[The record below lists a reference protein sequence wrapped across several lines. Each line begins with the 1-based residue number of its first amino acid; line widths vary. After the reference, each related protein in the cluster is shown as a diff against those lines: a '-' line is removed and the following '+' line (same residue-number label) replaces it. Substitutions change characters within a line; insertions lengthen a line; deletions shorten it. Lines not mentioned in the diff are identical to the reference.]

1 MPYDAA
7 SQRMRGFYLTWFGLM
22 ISQLGSGL
30 TSFALSV
37 WAYQETGSAT
47 TLTFILFFSTIPAV
61 ATLPV
66 AGALVD
72 RWDRRRALMLSEA
85 GASLTPLVLAAL
97 LAAGRLETWHIYLV
111 VTASACLRA
120 FQFPAFSAA
129 TTLLVPK
136 EQLGRASG
144 MAQLGL
150 GLAQLLS
157 PVLGGALLT
166 QIGLRGV
173 FLVDAVSFAVPLA
186 LLSFVRIPRPAA
198 SASGR
203 AGRGALAS
211 EIAYGFRYI
220 LARPGLIALLLL
232 IGIGNYL
239 GCAVV
244 ALAPPLVLS
253 FADAR
258 VLGIVMSVAGVGMLA
273 SAVVMSVW
281 RGPQRRINAVF
292 VGLLLTAVPTAVA
305 GLAPSALLIGAAAC
319 VGTAGGPLLSA
330 TSQAIWQRKVP
341 PDLQGRVFAT
351 RAMIATSFGPLAY
364 ATSGPLAD
372 YVFNPLLVEG
382 GPLAASVGQLLGVG
396 PARGIGLLFVVLG
409 AVGALCVAA
418 GYLYPPLRLLE
429 TQLPDAIP
437 DDAGAVAPAPA
448 ATAADRGS
456 AADRAIS
463 ADAPPSRDRLQDGLS
478 P

>member
-1 MPYDAA
+1 MPHDAA
-7 SQRMRGFYLTWFGLM
+7 SHRMRGFYLAWFGLM

-37 WAYQETGSAT
+37 WVYQQTGSAT
-47 TLTFILFFSTIPAV
+47 TLTFMLFFSTIPV
-61 ATLPV
+61 IVSLPL

-72 RWDRRRALMLSEA
+72 RWDRRRALILSEA

-97 LAAGRLETWHIYLV
+97 LAAGNLEIWHIYLV
-111 VTASACLRA
+111 VTASACFRA

-144 MAQLGL
+144 LGQLGI

-157 PVLGGALLT
+157 PILGGALLARL
-166 QIGLRGV
+166 GLRGV
-173 FLVDAVSFAVPLA
+173 FVVDAVSFVVPLA
-186 LLSFVRIPRPAA
+186 LLPFVRIPRPAGGA
-198 SASGR
+198 GGR
-203 AGRGALAS
+203 AEPAGRNALGR
-211 EIAYGFRYI
+211 EIADGFRYI
-220 LARPGLIALLLL
+220 LARPGLLWLLLL
-232 IGIGNYL
+232 IGTGNYV
-239 GCAVV
+239 GSAVV

-253 FADAR
+253 FADAQ
-258 VLGIVMSVAGVGMLA
+258 VLGTVMSVAGIGMLV

-281 RGPQRRINAVF
+281 KGPRRRVDAVF
-292 VGLLLTAVPTAVA
+292 AGLLLMAVPTAFA

-319 VGTAGGPLLSA
+319 VGTAGGPLLNAS
-330 TSQAIWQRKVP
+330 SQAIWQRKVP
-341 PDLQGRVFAT
+341 PGLQGRVFAT

-382 GPLAASVGQLLGVG
+382 GPLAGSVGRLIGVG
-396 PARGIGLLFVVLG
+396 PARGIGLFFLLLG
-409 AVGALCVAA
+409 AAGTLCVVA
-418 GYLYPPLRLLE
+418 GYLYAPLRLLE

-437 DDAGAVAPAPA
+437 DDAGAGAPGPA
-448 ATAADRGS
+448 GAEDRTRGRP
-456 AADRAIS
+456 DRR
-463 ADAPPSRDRLQDGLS
+463 DARIG
-478 P
+478 

>member
-1 MPYDAA
+1 MSHDAA
-7 SQRMRGFYLTWFGLM
+7 SHRMRGFYLAWFGLM

-37 WAYQETGSAT
+37 WVYQETGSAT
-47 TLTFILFFSTIPAV
+47 TLTFMLFFSTIPV
-61 ATLPV
+61 IVSLPI

-72 RWDRRRALMLSEA
+72 RWDRRRALILSEA
-85 GASLTPLVLAAL
+85 GASLTPLALAAL
-97 LAAGRLETWHIYLV
+97 LAAGSLETWQLYLV
-111 VTASACLRA
+111 VTVSACFRA

-144 MAQLGL
+144 MGQLGI

-157 PVLGGALLT
+157 PVLGGALFA
-166 QIGLRGV
+166 QVGLRGV
-173 FLVDAVSFAVPLA
+173 FLVDAVSFVVPLA
-186 LLSFVRIPRPAA
+186 LLPFVRIPRPAG
-198 SASGR
+198 SA
-203 AGRGALAS
+203 AARGALGS
-211 EIAYGFRYI
+211 EIVDGFRYI
-220 LARPGLIALLLL
+220 LARPGLLWLLLL
-232 IGIGNYL
+232 IGTGNYV
-239 GCAVV
+239 GSAVV

-258 VLGIVMSVAGVGMLA
+258 VLGTVMSVAGVGMLV

-281 RGPQRRINAVF
+281 RGPRRRVNAVF
-292 VGLLLTAVPTAVA
+292 AGLLLMAVPTAVA

-319 VGTAGGPLLSA
+319 IGTAGGPLLNAS
-330 TSQAIWQRKVP
+330 SQAIWQRKVP
-341 PDLQGRVFAT
+341 PGLQGRVFAT

-382 GPLAASVGQLLGVG
+382 GPLAASVGRLIGVG

-409 AVGALCVAA
+409 AVGALCVVA
-418 GYLYPPLRLLE
+418 GYLYAPLRLLE

-437 DDAGAVAPAPA
+437 DDAGAGAPGPA
-448 ATAADRGS
+448 A
-456 AADRAIS
+456 AADRAVS
-463 ADAPPSRDRLQDGLS
+463 ADAPPSRDRLEDGLS